1 MNHSLHAENLALEIG
16 GKQICRQLTLNI
28 TSGQRWAILGRN
40 GIGKT
45 TLLLT
50 LAGLHPPTAGA
61 VSIDG
66 QPLSRHTARQLAT
79 LRGLLPQH
87 HEDPF
92 PSTVLETALTGR
104 HPFLKQWQW
113 ESAEDLAKTRRVL
126 ASLGLSAMAQREV
139 QTLSGG
145 ERQRVAVA
153 TLLTQDPPLMLLD
166 EPTNHLDIHYQINV
180 LEHLKALSNDRAKA
194 MIMTLHDANLAL
206 RYCEYV
212 VLLLGDGDAL
222 SGPATTLLTRE
233 NLEQLYRQPLVSVAT
248 PWGAAY
254 LPR

>member
-1 MNHSLHAENLALEIG
+1 MSHTLHTENLTLEIG
-16 GKQICRQLTLNI
+16 EKQVCQQLTLDI

-40 GIGKT
+40 GVGKT

-50 LAGLHPPTAGA
+50 LAGLHPATAGT

-66 QPLSRHTARQLAT
+66 QPLSRHTPRQLAA
-79 LRGLLPQH
+79 LRGLLAQH

-113 ESAEDLAKTRRVL
+113 ESAEDVEKTHRVL
-126 ASLGLSAMAQREV
+126 AWLGLSSMAQRQV

-145 ERQRVAVA
+145 ERQRVALA
-153 TLLTQDPPLMLLD
+153 TLFTQDPPLMLLD
-166 EPTNHLDIHYQINV
+166 EPTNHLDIHHQISV
-180 LEHLKALSNDRAKA
+180 MEHLKALSNDHAKA
-194 MIMTLHDANLAL
+194 MVMTLHDANLAL

-212 VLLLGDGDAL
+212 VLLLGEGRAL
-222 SGPATTLLTRE
+222 SGPATSLLTRE
-233 NLEQLYRQPLVSVAT
+233 NLEQLYRQPLVRVAT